1 MTGSKA
7 QLASTSRY
15 PVEVLLSNDLLVMQ
29 EKLNGRRG
37 MVRVKDG
44 VASFFNRIGEKRP
57 LPYFLKNSFRPLK
70 GDYLFDG
77 EVLGKQ
83 FHVFDL
89 TESPHLRENASWAER
104 NKVLLSLEGLPGLSM
119 VQTFWGGQKP
129 TAFQRMK
136 ESHAEGVVFKDQRAP
151 YRGGRTDSW
160 IKYKFVHDVDCVVT
174 AVRPTGR
181 DNLELAVYAGQTL
194 VPVGKVSA
202 LSGDG
207 PRVALGDVVTVT
219 VLDVSDSNQL
229 IQPVTPMIRDDKKP
243 EECGI
248 DQLASARKSKLPTS
262 GEMI

>member
-7 QLASTSRY
+7 QLASVSRD
-15 PVEVLLSNDLLVMQ
+15 PIEVLLSNDLLVMQ
-29 EKLNGRRG
+29 EKLNGKRG
-37 MVRVKDG
+37 LVKVKDG
-44 VASFFNRIGEKRP
+44 TTTFFNRAGEERP
-57 LPYFLKNSFRPLK
+57 LPYFLKNSFRRLR

-77 EVLGKQ
+77 EIVGKK
-83 FHVFDL
+83 FYAFDL
-89 TESPHLRENASWAER
+89 VQAPRLWPNASWAER
-104 NKVLLSLEGLPGLSM
+104 GKALSHHYSLPNVEIVSTFFEKQKGEAFLLLKAARS
-119 VQTFWGGQKP
+119 
-129 TAFQRMK
+129 
-136 ESHAEGVVFKDQRAP
+136 EGVVFKDRRAP
-151 YRGGRTDSW
+151 YREGRGDSW
-160 IKYKFVHDVDCVVT
+160 IKYKFTHDVDCVVT

-219 VLDVSDSNQL
+219 VLDVSESNQL
-229 IQPVTPMIRDDKKP
+229 IQPVTPVIRDDKKP

-262 GEMI
+262 GEMQ